1 MSRPLHQ
8 PINGGMYDQA
18 TAAPPELQAIR
29 CPKCEGLNRAG
40 AQWCG
45 QCLERFVPPK
55 PLEIPGGSADGGPP
69 PPPPPPG
76 HSRPEAAL
84 LSELVANEP
93 LGTEPAQPGAART
106 ASAASYSSHSA
117 DGKAFLVGADGI
129 SWACKHCETVNSIE
143 TETCSVCGMSFADLL
158 RPPGPD
164 KPKRDPNT
172 VALISLFWPGAGH
185 GYIGEWGQA
194 IARAV
199 VSLWV
204 LIVTGVSLVQSGVGA
219 MATIFGGVA
228 FGLWAV
234 AAHDAFQ
241 EASNAPGRV
250 ILRPKYFLWLVLG
263 LLVLLMGMLTVQ
275 GLQANAAR

>member
-1 MSRPLHQ
+1 
-8 PINGGMYDQA
+8 MYDQA
-18 TAAPPELQAIR
+18 TAVPPELEAIR
-29 CPKCEGLNRAG
+29 CPKCGGLNRAG

-45 QCLERFVPPK
+45 QCLERFAPPK
-55 PLEIPGGSADGGPP
+55 PLEIPGGSAEGGPP

-76 HSRPEAAL
+76 APQPEAAI
-84 LSELVANEP
+84 LSELVA
-93 LGTEPAQPGAART
+93 AQ
-106 ASAASYSSHSA
+106 SSSHA
-117 DGKAFLVGADGI
+117 AEGKTFLVDADGI
-129 SWACKHCETVNSIE
+129 SWACKHCETVNSME
-143 TETCSVCGMSFADLL
+143 TEICSVCGMSLADLL
-158 RPPGPD
+158 RPPGPER
-164 KPKRDPNT
+164 PKRDPNT

-185 GYIGEWGQA
+185 GYIGQWGQA

-204 LIVTGVSLVQSGVGA
+204 LIVAAVSLVQGGIGA

-228 FGLWAV
+228 FALWAI

-250 ILRPKYFLWLVLG
+250 ILRPRYFLWLVLG
-263 LLVLLMGMLTVQ
+263 LLVLLMGMLMVQ

>member
-1 MSRPLHQ
+1 MSRALDAPM
-8 PINGGMYDQA
+8 NGGMYDQA
-18 TAAPPELQAIR
+18 TAAPPELEEIR
-29 CPKCEGLNRAG
+29 CPECGGLNRAG

-76 HSRPEAAL
+76 APQPVAAL
-84 LSELVANEP
+84 LSELVATGP
-93 LGTEPAQPGAART
+93 LDAEQAEQARNK
-106 ASAASYSSHSA
+106 SALPLSSQA
-117 DGKAFLVGADGI
+117 DEGRAILVGADGI

-143 TETCSVCGMSFADLL
+143 IETCSVCGMSFADLL
-158 RPPGPD
+158 RPPSPD
-164 KPKRDPNT
+164 KPKRDPNM

-185 GYIGEWGQA
+185 GYIGQWGQA

-199 VSLWV
+199 VSMWV
-204 LIVTGVSLVQSGVGA
+204 LTVAAVSLVQSGIGA

-228 FGLWAV
+228 FALWAV

-241 EASNAPGRV
+241 EASNAPSRV

-263 LLVLLMGMLTVQ
+263 LLVLLMGMLMVQ
-275 GLQANAAR
+275 GFQASAAAR